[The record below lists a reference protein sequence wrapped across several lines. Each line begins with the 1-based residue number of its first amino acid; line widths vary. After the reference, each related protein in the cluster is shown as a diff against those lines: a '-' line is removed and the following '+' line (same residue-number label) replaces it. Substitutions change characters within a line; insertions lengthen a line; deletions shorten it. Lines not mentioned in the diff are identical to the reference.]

1 MIPTTLVGWVLLVC
15 FAFVLGFGIAA
26 GQKVFTRLL
35 G

>member
-1 MIPTTLVGWVLLVC
+1 MIPTTFVGWVMLVV

-26 GQKVFTRLL
+26 GQKVFARLF